1 MASVLYK
8 VVYKPTPPLPA
19 ELPPPLRA
27 VVERCLAK
35 EPDQRYQ
42 DFSAVLADL
51 EPIRRELAQLQL
63 SGAAAALA
71 AQTVR
76 SQLDEVE
83 TLLESSGAQSGAVP
97 APRAEFGV
105 RTTDGR
111 GQAPPLQDAVAA
123 PPPVRPA
130 LQALRSRWV
139 LGAAALAAA
148 GMAFWLGQMLRRP
161 VDYSAIVQGLP
172 NPPSRTSRAS
182 ARALQPVAT
191 QQPVALPSRPA
202 PATPAPDQKAGDLA
216 RTVQQQIT
224 NLKKGVDAELV
235 RRSAPAELEQIEAD
249 EKLLLERARNGDERV
264 LGDLPQFGQRLKR
277 IQARSVVGKVRQQ
290 LVAVRDQAAKVDA
303 AELAPIEWGGAERL
317 FHQAEDHQA
326 QGDLRAAGAAYLQAD
341 SLYRQA
347 IERARRQ
354 YELREGAQ
362 QAAAQ
367 TDRPTVQAPPAPP
380 ATQTPPP
387 PAASSL
393 EIPAQGGAF
402 PIRIQLPN
410 IVGVRRVWFR
420 YRSLGAGL
428 RPKQLRMRSE
438 GAATW
443 VAELDL
449 AEVGEAGVEYQIV
462 VESVNGSQVVDH
474 KVLRRKTG
482 SPP

>member
-1 MASVLYK
+1 M
-8 VVYKPTPPLPA
+8 
-19 ELPPPLRA
+19 
-27 VVERCLAK
+27 
-35 EPDQRYQ
+35 
-42 DFSAVLADL
+42 
-51 EPIRRELAQLQL
+51 I
-63 SGAAAALA
+63 
-71 AQTVR
+71 
-76 SQLDEVE
+76 
-83 TLLESSGAQSGAVP
+83 
-97 APRAEFGV
+97 
-105 RTTDGR
+105 
-111 GQAPPLQDAVAA
+111 
-123 PPPVRPA
+123 
-130 LQALRSRWV
+130 
-139 LGAAALAAA
+139 
-148 GMAFWLGQMLRRP
+148 RRP
-161 VDYSAIVQGLP
+161 VDYPTIVQGLP

-182 ARALQPVAT
+182 APAL
-191 QQPVALPSRPA
+191 QPVALPSRPA
-202 PATPAPDQKAGDLA
+202 PPTPAPDQKAGDLA

-224 NLKKGVDAELV
+224 NLKKGVDA
-235 RRSAPAELEQIEAD
+235 
-249 EKLLLERARNGDERV
+249 
-264 LGDLPQFGQRLKR
+264 
-277 IQARSVVGKVRQQ
+277 VGKVRQQ

-317 FHQAEDHQA
+317 FHQAEAHQA

-354 YELREGAQ
+354 YEQRQEAQ

-367 TDRPTVQAPPAPP
+367 TNRPTVQAPPAPP

-420 YRSLGAGL
+420 YRSLSGGL

-438 GAATW
+438 AGATW

-462 VESVNGSQVVDH
+462 VESVNGSQVLDH